1 MARALR
7 EQCVVITG
15 ASSGIGR
22 EAALACARRGAKVVL
37 AARNETALDGLASQI
52 RQAGGLAR
60 VVATDVADWMQVQRL
75 AQDAVQAFG
84 RIDTW
89 VNNAAVS
96 AYGTVAQMTADEIQ
110 RILQV
115 NLLGQIFGMKAALEQ
130 MQRQGEGTIIN
141 VASVLS
147 ERAIPLQ
154 AAYCAAKHGIKGFTE
169 ALRLEVER
177 EQTGVQVCLVLPS
190 SINTPLFRH
199 ARSKIG
205 VAPMPVP
212 PVYQP
217 SVVAAAIAF
226 AAEHPRRRI
235 VVGGW
240 GKTLEVAEKL
250 SPRLLDRFML
260 WRDRFFRQQRT
271 DRPDD
276 GRDNLFS
283 PMRGL
288 ESSTGEFGEGA
299 RSTSV
304 YTRVFELHPMAK
316 RALIGAAV
324 LGGLRLIWRG
334 TRRSEESDA
343 RKAA

>member
-1 MARALR
+1 MSRDLH

-22 EAALACARRGAKVVL
+22 EAALACARRGATVVL
-37 AARNETALDGLASQI
+37 AARNETALDSLAGDI

-60 VVATDVADWMQVQRL
+60 VAAADVAEWDQVQRL

-96 AYGTVAQMTADEIQ
+96 AYGTVEQMTADEIQ
-110 RILQV
+110 RIIQV
-115 NLLGQIFGMKAALEQ
+115 NLLGQIFGMKAALAQ
-130 MQRQGEGTIIN
+130 MRRQGQGTIIN

-169 ALRLEVER
+169 ALRLELER
-177 EQTGVQVCLVLPS
+177 EHPGIHVCLVLPS

-199 ARSKIG
+199 VRSKMG

-212 PVYQP
+212 PVYEP

-250 SPRLLDRFML
+250 SPRLLDRLMV
-260 WRDRFFRQQRT
+260 WRDRFVRQQQT
-271 DRPDD
+271 DRLDD
-276 GRDNLFS
+276 GQDNLFQ
-283 PMRGL
+283 PLRGPG
-288 ESSTGEFGEGA
+288 SSTGEFGE
-299 RSTSV
+299 RSKSRSV
-304 YTRVFELHPMAK
+304 YTRVFELHPLAK
-316 RALIGAAV
+316 RALVGAAV
-324 LGGLRLIWRG
+324 LGGLHLMWRG
-334 TRRSEESDA
+334 RRGAEEQDA
-343 RKAA
+343 GKAA